1 MAERTIFDEIVAGTI
16 PSFSVWEDDAY
27 MAFLTPFPNTP
38 GFTVVIPKKNPGDNY
53 LDVADEVL
61 TGLALAA
68 KKVARQLQK
77 AFDVQ
82 RVGLVLEGE
91 GVPHLHIKLIPM
103 HGDVSTIAHVLKH
116 QEFYP
121 QYTGWLSTVEGPRM
135 NDEQLKEIQ
144 QKIQGAAQ

>member
-61 TGLALAA
+61 TGLVLAA

-103 HGDVSTIAHVLKH
+103 HGDVSTITHVLKH